1 MKTNFKTLFLLIA
14 LVGTQYSYAQVM
26 VVVSA
31 KSNATNL
38 SKDQASALFLGKSTQ
53 LPGAGIPVLIDQPET
68 SEIRK
73 VFYTKVTEKNSI
85 QVKAIWSRLVF
96 AGKGTIPKEVSSN
109 DEVKKLLA
117 TNPDAVG
124 YIDKSAVDTTVKV
137 LLAIE

>member
-1 MKTNFKTLFLLIA
+1 MKTNLKTLFLLIA
-14 LVGTQYSYAQVM
+14 LVGTQYSYGQVM
-26 VVVSA
+26 LVVSA

-53 LPGAGIPVLIDQPET
+53 LPGAGIPVLIDQSET

-73 VFYTKVTEKNSI
+73 TFYTKVTEKNPI

-96 AGKGTIPKEVSSN
+96 AGKGTIPKEVNNN

-117 TNPDAVG
+117 GNPDAIG
-124 YIDKSAVDTTVKV
+124 YIDKSSVDSSVKV
-137 LLAIE
+137 LLSIE